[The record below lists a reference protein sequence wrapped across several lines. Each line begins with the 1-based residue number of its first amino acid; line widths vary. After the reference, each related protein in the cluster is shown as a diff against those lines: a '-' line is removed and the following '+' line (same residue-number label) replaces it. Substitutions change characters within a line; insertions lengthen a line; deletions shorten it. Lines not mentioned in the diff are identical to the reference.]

1 MGTPKIWTEEN
12 IKKAKELQRKGLTCI
27 QIADK
32 LNKSKNSVSGI
43 LYREKLKTGHKPI
56 ARHLASVNE
65 GMNVYFKKLGKRD
78 CMMCEKKFDT
88 YGKFDKFCETCKKSN
103 YFRGNEIYV

>member
-12 IKKAKELQRKGLTCI
+12 TREAQKLQRKGFTCT

-32 LNKSKNSVSGI
+32 LNKSKNSVSGV
-43 LYREKLKTGHKPI
+43 LYREKLKEGHTPKV
-56 ARHLASVNE
+56 RELSLVNE

-78 CMMCEKKFDT
+78 CMMCKKKFET
-88 YGKFDKFCETCKKSN
+88 YGRFDRFCVPCKDSGV
-103 YFRGNEIYV
+103 FRGSEIYV